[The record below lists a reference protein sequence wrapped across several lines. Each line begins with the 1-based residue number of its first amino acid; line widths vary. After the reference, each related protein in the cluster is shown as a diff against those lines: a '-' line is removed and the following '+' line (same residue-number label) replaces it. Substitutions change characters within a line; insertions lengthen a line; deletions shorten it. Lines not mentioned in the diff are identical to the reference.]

1 MKSRIIILLSFLFLF
16 LQNNFASSPYFKNY
30 SVEDGLPYIQINA
43 LLRDSQ
49 GFLWTGGYGGLS
61 RFNGKVFQ
69 NFSPAEGLVN
79 YTVTSIAEGK
89 NNEIFIGTVKG
100 ISIFKNGTFKNISKK
115 EGLQNSYI
123 NQIKITENGTL
134 LAATRGG
141 IFIRENNSSFI
152 INKKNGLSSD
162 TVLCFT
168 KIDNDY
174 WMAGTERGLCVFSIA
189 QKKVVW
195 CFYNNQENSISK
207 LLFNVAD
214 RKLLFVVN
222 DFLYQSQL
230 SKELDKLLFT
240 KRIEVNE
247 KVNSFTIAKDS
258 TLWVATD
265 NGLFKVFKNSIQQYI
280 TGNSYNSSLISCII
294 IDDENII
301 WLGTYEGLF
310 KYKSNGFLAFD
321 AKDGIFNNY
330 VFNVIRDNQGNLIAT
345 TGGGGFFVKY
355 KDDKFRQYNT
365 SNGLVDDFVWCA
377 AADQENAVWL
387 GTNKGIS
394 IFKNGKLSSP
404 SIPELNGQIIFS
416 LYIEDY
422 NTFWFGGRGVA
433 WRYKKS
439 GGIKKFILK
448 QDNGDCDVSCIYKDK
463 KGNIW
468 MGAYQGSLYKFSGD
482 KYVDIAKDL
491 NLNSESFLS
500 LAEDK
505 FGNIFLG
512 SFDGIYVYNNNKISD
527 KITVKDGLS
536 SNLVYSLL
544 PDNKGGLWIGT
555 NQGLSYFDLKLYHQ
569 TKTKSIKKF
578 GKADGFMGGECNTGG
593 LFLDNNN
600 NLFVGTVNGLIK
612 FNPDLYR
619 SNNFFPKTHITGIS
633 VFYRDTLLI
642 ENLKLKHNQ
651 NNIKFTFIGLSF
663 SNPEKILYS
672 YKLNGF
678 DKLWSPPS
686 PENSAKYS
694 NLPPGKYQLLVK
706 SCNDEKIWT
715 PNPVEYSFEILKP
728 FWKKWWFVLG
738 VSLLFSAIVYVFV
751 RQRISKIKLIERNN
765 LNAQIEKANNELKAL
780 RAQMNPHFIFNSLN
794 SIQHFVINHEEKSAV
809 KYLGK
814 FSKLIRKILN
824 NSEEAFISL
833 QEELSTLELYLE
845 LENLRFQNK
854 FTYQI
859 KIDDTIESD
868 FIKIPSM
875 IIQPY
880 IENSILHGFGEIA
893 TGGSLTIEFTLKDGL
908 LICIIDDNG
917 VGINYSKQNKKENS
931 LHVSLA
937 GKISEDRL
945 QLLKNIYGNSIG
957 VEITDKSDFG
967 KKGTKVCLT
976 MPIE

>member
-1 MKSRIIILLSFLFLF
+1 
-16 LQNNFASSPYFKNY
+16 
-30 SVEDGLPYIQINA
+30 
-43 LLRDSQ
+43 
-49 GFLWTGGYGGLS
+49 
-61 RFNGKVFQ
+61 
-69 NFSPAEGLVN
+69 
-79 YTVTSIAEGK
+79 
-89 NNEIFIGTVKG
+89 
-100 ISIFKNGTFKNISKK
+100 
-115 EGLQNSYI
+115 
-123 NQIKITENGTL
+123 
-134 LAATRGG
+134 
-141 IFIRENNSSFI
+141 
-152 INKKNGLSSD
+152 
-162 TVLCFT
+162 
-168 KIDNDY
+168 
-174 WMAGTERGLCVFSIA
+174 
-189 QKKVVW
+189 
-195 CFYNNQENSISK
+195 
-207 LLFNVAD
+207 
-214 RKLLFVVN
+214 
-222 DFLYQSQL
+222 
-230 SKELDKLLFT
+230 
-240 KRIEVNE
+240 
-247 KVNSFTIAKDS
+247 
-258 TLWVATD
+258 
-265 NGLFKVFKNSIQQYI
+265 
-280 TGNSYNSSLISCII
+280 
-294 IDDENII
+294 
-301 WLGTYEGLF
+301 
-310 KYKSNGFLAFD
+310 
-321 AKDGIFNNY
+321 
-330 VFNVIRDNQGNLIAT
+330 
-345 TGGGGFFVKY
+345 
-355 KDDKFRQYNT
+355 
-365 SNGLVDDFVWCA
+365 
-377 AADQENAVWL
+377 
-387 GTNKGIS
+387 
-394 IFKNGKLSSP
+394 
-404 SIPELNGQIIFS
+404 
-416 LYIEDY
+416 
-422 NTFWFGGRGVA
+422 
-433 WRYKKS
+433 
-439 GGIKKFILK
+439 
-448 QDNGDCDVSCIYKDK
+448 
-463 KGNIW
+463 

-686 PENSAKYS
+686 SENSAKYS

-728 FWKKWWFVLG
+728 FWKKWWFILG